1 MEQMETKEQIR
12 ANGNGALDEL
22 MAQLIKDAENVIED
36 VGEEVRQ
43 ELTDEITIIKDQFE
57 KKKKQIMEKARKNAN
72 NKTSMITDKIKD
84 ALANK
89 IDQMSTNKIS
99 EAFKHANHQLDDLVK
114 LSTDPAVKGIEKNSV
129 NKKLDGE
136 NDIPQTNEKQVVEKD
151 NKDEIEI
158 STIEV
163 DDKAESKE
171 SFEDWFT
178 Q

>member
-1 MEQMETKEQIR
+1 AT
-12 ANGNGALDEL
+12 
-22 MAQLIKDAENVIED
+22 
-36 VGEEVRQ
+36 
-43 ELTDEITIIKDQFE
+43 IKDQFE

-72 NKTSMITDKIKD
+72 NKTSMITDKIKE

-99 EAFKHANHQLDDLVK
+99 EAFEHANHQIEDLVK
-114 LSTDPAVKGIEKNSV
+114 LSTDPVPQGIEKISV
-129 NKKLDGE
+129 DKKLKGE
-136 NDIPQTNEKQVVEKD
+136 NDNPKTNEKQVVETD
-151 NKDEIEI
+151 NKEEIEI